1 VLGVG
6 WDDSW
11 GSSFFAIYNAYMI
24 SSMTG
29 YGSASHPIEMGEGS
43 YVNLQVEIRAVN
55 SRFLDLSFRMPDE
68 CRAAEGALRELLNK
82 HLKRGKVEVRA
93 AWRQSS
99 SEHGHSQSA
108 IAIDLAK
115 LRALKDAQ
123 KAIREQFPSAEE
135 LRIADILRYPGVVA
149 DSDTAEDQWQGAILK
164 AGEEALQQLLQS
176 RQVEGQALATVLT
189 NALDAMQ
196 GMVTKLEPRIPEIV
210 TLYQNKLVARIEE
223 ALGVHATQANIPFNT
238 ELLERIRQE
247 VVLYAVRI
255 DVAEE
260 LARLK
265 THIQVARTAI
275 AEGGAVGKR
284 LDFLIQELNREANTL
299 GSKSVHEDCTNTALE
314 LKLLIE
320 QMREQVQNLE

>member
-1 VLGVG
+1 
-6 WDDSW
+6 
-11 GSSFFAIYNAYMI
+11 
-24 SSMTG
+24 MTG

-43 YVNLQVEIRAVN
+43 YANLQVEIRAVN

-68 CRAAEGALRELLNK
+68 CRVAEGALRELLNK
-82 HLKRGKVEVRA
+82 HLKRGKVEFRA

-99 SEHGHSQSA
+99 GEQA
-108 IAIDLAK
+108 RPQTITIDSVK
-115 LRALKDAQ
+115 LMALKEAQ
-123 KAIREQFPSAEE
+123 TKIQGQFPAAEE
-135 LRIADILRYPGVVA
+135 LRVADILRYPGVVA
-149 DSDTAEDQWQGAILK
+149 DSETPEDQWQQATLQ
-164 AGEEALQQLLQS
+164 AGEEALRQLLQS
-176 RQVEGQALATVLT
+176 RQAEGQALAKVLT

-196 GMVTKLEPRIPEIV
+196 GLVTKLEPRIPEIV

-223 ALGVHATQANIPFNT
+223 ALGVHATQANIPFNA
-238 ELLERIRQE
+238 ELMERIRQE

-265 THIQVARTAI
+265 THIQVARNAL

-299 GSKSVHEDCTNTALE
+299 GSKAVHEDCTNTALE

>member
-1 VLGVG
+1 
-6 WDDSW
+6 
-11 GSSFFAIYNAYMI
+11 
-24 SSMTG
+24 MTG
-29 YGSASHPIEMGEGS
+29 YGSASHPITIGQGS
-43 YVNLQVEIRAVN
+43 FANLQVEIRAVN
-55 SRFLDLSFRMPDE
+55 SRFLDLSFRIPDE
-68 CRAAEGALRELLNK
+68 CKSAEGALRELLNK

-123 KAIREQFPSAEE
+123 NAIREQFPSAEE

-149 DSDTAEDQWQGAILK
+149 DSDTAEDQWHGAILK

-176 RQVEGQALATVLT
+176 RQAEGQALAKVLT

-223 ALGVHATQANIPFNT
+223 ALGVHATQANILFNT

-299 GSKSVHEDCTNTALE
+299 GSKSVHEDCTNSALE